1 MKNLIL
7 LFLVLTTIFSFG
19 QDSACRHKVASGETL
34 YAISRKYDTKPAELK
49 KLNKGLTS
57 SLSLDQEIIVPCNG
71 NEPVAVVSTPVITS
85 VEVVPAT
92 DEFNGN
98 FIFHTIVKGET
109 IYSLTNKFGV
119 SETQLYNDNLDV
131 KRDGLKVNGE
141 DEQLID
147 KHFLKVH
154 STGELNVFNPDLNKL
169 DDSSFVNIA
178 VMLPFQFER
187 NVEFLKKFKDEQE
200 PQLYNKTKIFLELY
214 QGIKMAVD
222 SAVESGLNV
231 QLFVFDTK
239 ADTSEIRS
247 IINQPVIKHM
257 DLIIGPGFTNTFVFA
272 ANLLRNQ
279 SIPMISPFSKK
290 EAVLK
295 GNPFSVRIIP
305 SEKSHFK
312 AIGKYVS
319 ENLLDQNI
327 IIAMQDSNDQTN
339 ANVIQREIIANSLL
353 IDSSDTVIPKIT
365 QGIYIPIEN
374 LKDSVQ
380 NIIILANNKEAFASK
395 IVAKLVPQS
404 SKKVIKLFGLDDL
417 KDYKNIEVDYW
428 DSLNIHISSS
438 NEVKYGYPLA
448 DNFIRKYFK
457 MYYSEPSSYAFT
469 GYDFTLIVLNQL
481 LYDRKYA
488 HNKLVGSYFVGGLR
502 DYEFKYN
509 GDNNGISNNSVFVYK
524 YSNFKLIKLN
534 D

>member
-131 KRDGLKVNGE
+131 KRDGLKVNGVVRLYQKDKTSE

-339 ANVIQREIIANSLL
+339 ANVIHR
-353 IDSSDTVIPKIT
+353 
-365 QGIYIPIEN
+365 
-374 LKDSVQ
+374 
-380 NIIILANNKEAFASK
+380 
-395 IVAKLVPQS
+395 
-404 SKKVIKLFGLDDL
+404 
-417 KDYKNIEVDYW
+417 
-428 DSLNIHISSS
+428 
-438 NEVKYGYPLA
+438 
-448 DNFIRKYFK
+448 FIRYCD
-457 MYYSEPSSYAFT
+457 S
-469 GYDFTLIVLNQL
+469 
-481 LYDRKYA
+481 
-488 HNKLVGSYFVGGLR
+488 
-502 DYEFKYN
+502 
-509 GDNNGISNNSVFVYK
+509 
-524 YSNFKLIKLN
+524 
-534 D
+534 